1 MYIGPICHKTVCRYE
16 YQSSNTSVL
25 NKLKYREYISK
36 IDLLNMMYKLI
47 LKVRN

>member
-1 MYIGPICHKTVCRYE
+1 MYIGSICHKTIYRYE

-25 NKLKYREYISK
+25 NKLKYREYSSK
-36 IDLLNMMYKLI
+36 TDLWNMMYKLI